1 MAEIELGDVKVSGG
15 RLLLV
20 LPFIGSILAAMWAG
34 FELYQRLLTAEEAIT
49 SYVSPDFSEYEE
61 ALSVI
66 DTKIASAERVVDT
79 LESSLS
85 QEIDQLSRNLDRLQS
100 DIDSTEV
107 IARSAD
113 DSVAETTRELRD
125 DVYALEERVN
135 DSIRDI
141 NSELRAMRDELEERI
156 QRILDNPLN
165 SDE

>member
-15 RLLLV
+15 RMLLI
-20 LPFIGSILAAMWAG
+20 LPLIGSLLGAMWGG

-61 ALSVI
+61 ALSVL

-85 QEIDQLSRNLDRLQS
+85 QELDQLSRNLDRLQD
-100 DIDSTEV
+100 DIDSTET

-113 DSVAETTRELRD
+113 DSVAEATRELRD

-135 DSIRDI
+135 DSIREI
-141 NSELRAMRDELEERI
+141 NSELRTMRDELENRI

-165 SDE
+165 SEE